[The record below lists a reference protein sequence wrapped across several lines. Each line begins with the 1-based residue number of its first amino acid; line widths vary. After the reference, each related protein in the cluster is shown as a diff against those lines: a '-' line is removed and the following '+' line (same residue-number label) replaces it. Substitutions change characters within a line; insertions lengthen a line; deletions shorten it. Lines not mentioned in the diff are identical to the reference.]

1 MAQDV
6 VVNGT
11 TYPAVESVELTDLN
25 GNKTSYYDLTG
36 DSVTPETLL
45 KGATAHDAKGNIIM
59 GTIPIYNGEVV

>member
-11 TYPAVESVELTDLN
+11 TYPDVESVELTDGN

-36 DSVTPETLL
+36 DTVTQETLL
-45 KGATAHDAKGNIIM
+45 EGATAHDAKGNVIR